1 MIIIALLL
9 GLLPAAQTHREP
21 ACTEWRE
28 CRAMALDAA
37 DRGEFETFHDLAWR
51 AVQTGPRND
60 AALMLLLARAQ
71 ALSGRPHDALVMLD
85 RLADMG
91 VASDALTNA
100 DFARTRELPGWPD
113 VAAKIERTGAM
124 PTPAPPPAASA
135 PPPTPAPRP
144 APASPPK
151 PMPVVPKSAPPAAPK
166 APPTPPAPVT
176 PSAPEPAP
184 AAPTPPPAP
193 SAPPPPPLTPTA
205 AVPTPS
211 RRAEAVRFSTP
222 RLTAVG
228 LAYDG
233 VSRRF
238 VIGDRLARKLVV
250 VGEAS
255 HQPTD
260 LVRAESAGF
269 HTISAL
275 AIDDRRGDLWVAS
288 ADADGTGTLHRL
300 QLVSGRP
307 LKSFAIA
314 QDRAPVNPVDVALT
328 RGGTAIV
335 LDAGGG
341 RLLSLRPGAA
351 AVDTLARMDLT
362 APTSVAIG
370 ADDAVAYVA
379 HRDGIARVD
388 LRSHATT
395 RVGAARNVS
404 LANLRQIRW
413 HRDGLVGV
421 QSNEGSNRIVRLDLD
436 AAGRT
441 VRRAKTLDAGVDI
454 AGDGCVAIVGNELLY
469 LSPAAA
475 GEFVAYRIPLR

>member
-28 CRAMALDAA
+28 CRAMALAAA

-113 VAAKIERTGAM
+113 VAAKIERTGAV
-124 PTPAPPPAASA
+124 PPA
-135 PPPTPAPRP
+135 PAPRP

-151 PMPVVPKSAPPAAPK
+151 PMPVVPKSAPPAPK
-166 APPTPPAPVT
+166 VPPAPAAAVT
-176 PSAPEPAP
+176 PPAPEPAP

-193 SAPPPPPLTPTA
+193 SAPPPPPPTPAAAA
-205 AVPTPS
+205 AVPIPS
-211 RRAEAVRFSTP
+211 PRREAVRFSTP

-255 HQPTD
+255 QQLTD

-351 AVDTLARMDLT
+351 AVDTLARIDLT

-388 LRSHATT
+388 LRSHKTT
-395 RVGAARNVS
+395 RVAAAKNVS

-413 HRDGLVGV
+413 HRDGLVAV
-421 QSNEGSNRIVRLDLD
+421 ESSEGSNRIVRLDLD

-469 LSPAAA
+469 LSPAGA